1 MWAIPAANPWYP
13 TTISRSVNL
22 QHQQHDQPGAAIMQA
37 VFTTFGMQGTRHAAQ
52 ELSWEVAQHA
62 SVYKWQGF
70 QQVIMR
76 HVMSC
81 HVMSCHVMS
90 CHVMYIQDQYASHKN
105 CLKVAKQS

>member
-1 MWAIPAANPWYP
+1 
-13 TTISRSVNL
+13 
-22 QHQQHDQPGAAIMQA
+22 MQA